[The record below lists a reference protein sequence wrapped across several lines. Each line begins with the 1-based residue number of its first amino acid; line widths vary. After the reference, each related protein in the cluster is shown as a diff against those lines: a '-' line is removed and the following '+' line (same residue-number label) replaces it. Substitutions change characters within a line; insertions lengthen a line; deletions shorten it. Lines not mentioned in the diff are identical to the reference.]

1 MTAYQLGEKGA
12 PEWTIV
18 VADTQTSG
26 RGRHRKRW
34 ESPRGGLW
42 FSILLRPDI
51 SSNRVA
57 LLQFLSANATRQAL
71 EDETDVHVRLK
82 WPNDLVIESGKLGGI
97 LIESKTIGDRVS
109 FVVVGIG
116 LNVNLRKTQ
125 LPTGAVSLFATTG
138 TKYDLRRLLKTIA
151 DQTMSKYD
159 EIDKPSSILEEWW
172 HNCIHRPL
180 QVQVTHQERT
190 VTGITRGIDE
200 DGSLILETE
209 DGRTQKMRE
218 GTLRVLYDAAN

>member
-1 MTAYQLGEKGA
+1 M
-12 PEWTIV
+12 
-18 VADTQTSG
+18 
-26 RGRHRKRW
+26 
-34 ESPRGGLW
+34 
-42 FSILLRPDI
+42 
-51 SSNRVA
+51 
-57 LLQFLSANATRQAL
+57 
-71 EDETDVHVRLK
+71 
-82 WPNDLVIESGKLGGI
+82 
-97 LIESKTIGDRVS
+97 S
-109 FVVVGIG
+109 FVIVGIG

-151 DQTMSKYD
+151 DQTMSKYN

-180 QVQVTHQERT
+180 QVQVTLQERT
-190 VTGITRGIDE
+190 VIGITRGIDG

-218 GTLRVLYDAAN
+218 GTLRVLYDTAN

>member
-1 MTAYQLGEKGA
+1 
-12 PEWTIV
+12 
-18 VADTQTSG
+18 
-26 RGRHRKRW
+26 
-34 ESPRGGLW
+34 
-42 FSILLRPDI
+42 
-51 SSNRVA
+51 
-57 LLQFLSANATRQAL
+57 
-71 EDETDVHVRLK
+71 
-82 WPNDLVIESGKLGGI
+82 
-97 LIESKTIGDRVS
+97 VS

-172 HNCIHRPL
+172 HNCIHRPF
-180 QVQVTHQERT
+180 QVQATHQERT

>member
-1 MTAYQLGEKGA
+1 M
-12 PEWTIV
+12 
-18 VADTQTSG
+18 DN
-26 RGRHRKRW
+26 RRRRHTDQRKRKTP
-34 ESPRGGLW
+34 EEMG
-42 FSILLRPDI
+42 
-51 SSNRVA
+51 VA
-57 LLQFLSANATRQAL
+57 QRRTLVLDTPKTGHLEQPSCTAPVSVRNATRQAL

-97 LIESKTIGDRVS
+97 LIESKTIGDRAS

-159 EIDKPSSILEEWW
+159 EIDKPSSILEEW
-172 HNCIHRPL
+172 
-180 QVQVTHQERT
+180 
-190 VTGITRGIDE
+190 
-200 DGSLILETE
+200 
-209 DGRTQKMRE
+209 
-218 GTLRVLYDAAN
+218 